1 VWDVLYFAMTS
12 YVMLASC

>member
-1 VWDVLYFAMTS
+1 VLYFAMTS